1 MKKKNL
7 KSYFNKITTMN
18 HRKTWFFLSGLYI
31 SIELAVLIAFVLTK
45 SYVGYFVAGVM
56 ALFICFELFRIYRKT
71 QVITGDHHLTQEQ
84 KSKRDSYRN
93 QLYGYR
99 HYYNIWY
106 RFADSTEQEYMA
118 DKFHQ
123 IIKKTRHKQ

>member
-1 MKKKNL
+1 
-7 KSYFNKITTMN
+7 MN

-71 QVITGDHHLTQEQ
+71 QVITRDHHLTQEQ
-84 KSKRDSYRN
+84 KSKRNSNRN
-93 QLYGYR
+93 QPYGIGTTTISGIGSLTP
-99 HYYNIWY
+99 NKNTWQK
-106 RFADSTEQEYMA
+106 SS
-118 DKFHQ
+118 
-123 IIKKTRHKQ
+123 IKP